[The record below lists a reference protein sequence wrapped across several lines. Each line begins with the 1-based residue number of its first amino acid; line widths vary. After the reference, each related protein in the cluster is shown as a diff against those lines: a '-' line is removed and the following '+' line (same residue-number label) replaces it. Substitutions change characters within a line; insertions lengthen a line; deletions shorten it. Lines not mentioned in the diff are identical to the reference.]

1 MVTVFAQ
8 TIVLV
13 EQKDV
18 LMNQPQEMQRVVLQ
32 LLHQITL
39 AVLQLVGNLF

>member
-1 MVTVFAQ
+1 MATVFVP

-18 LMNQPQEMQRVVLQ
+18 LMNQLQEIQHVVLQ
-32 LLHQITL
+32 LLHRIIL